1 MALAMTIGAVAA
13 FAVISPS
20 LLGWATML
28 ALPMGIL
35 AGVVLLSSR
44 RAV

>member
-1 MALAMTIGAVAA
+1 MIAVVCALTV

-35 AGVVLLSSR
+35 AGVVVFLSRPR
-44 RAV
+44 RVS